1 MDARAIGR
9 LDESLRVA
17 WGGLQE
23 DQMDV
28 SARAPLGSS
37 KVHVTRMGLGTV
49 PIGGLYEP
57 IGDEEALAL
66 VNRTWELGVRLFDT
80 APQYGSGL
88 AERRLAHVLPQLPRD
103 ELIVS
108 TKVGRLIRPTST
120 RGKVVTVL
128 REAVTNR
135 DFSRVTGA
143 GRHVVHKLRG
153 QSAHPQTTATA
164 ADAPAPGMAPVF
176 DFSYDGAMR
185 SLEESL
191 ERLKLDRVDMLLLHD
206 PDYYFKQ
213 AMSGAYKALE
223 KLRADGTV
231 GAIGVGMNQS
241 AMLTR
246 FASEA
251 DFDCFLVAGRY
262 TLLDQTALDDLLPV
276 CERRGSSVIVGG
288 VYNSGI
294 LADPRPGTHFNYEP
308 AAQVW
313 LDKALKIKAVCGR
326 YDVPLKAAAVQ
337 FPLGHPAVATVL
349 AGSRSVAEVEDNAA
363 MLAHP
368 IPLELWAELRAEG
381 LIGPHVPTPGPGTL
395 SGNPVAPTAKTA
407 VAAT

>member
-1 MDARAIGR
+1 
-9 LDESLRVA
+9 
-17 WGGLQE
+17 
-23 DQMDV
+23 
-28 SARAPLGSS
+28 
-37 KVHVTRMGLGTV
+37 MGLGTV
-49 PIGGLYEP
+49 PLGGLYEP
-57 IGDEEALAL
+57 IGDDDARAL
-66 VNRTWELGVRLFDT
+66 VNRSFELGVRLFDT

-88 AERRLAHVLPQLPRD
+88 AERRLARVLPGLPRE
-103 ELIVS
+103 ELIVA
-108 TKVGRLIRPTST
+108 TKVGRLIRPESTSA
-120 RGKVVTVL
+120 KVVTVL
-128 REAVTNR
+128 REVVTNR
-135 DFSRVTGA
+135 DASRLVA
-143 GRHVVHKLRG
+143 ASRHVVHRVRG
-153 QSAHPQTTATA
+153 QSAHPPATVPV
-164 ADAPAPGMAPVF
+164 ADATDPGLAPVF

-213 AMSGAYKALE
+213 AMAGAYRALE
-223 KLRADGTV
+223 RLRADGTV

-246 FASEA
+246 FARDA

-308 AAQVW
+308 AAQAW
-313 LDKALKIKAVCGR
+313 LDKALQIKAVCDR
-326 YDVPLKAAAVQ
+326 HDVPLKAAAVQ

-349 AGSRSVAEVEDNAA
+349 AGSRSVAEVEENAA

-368 IPLELWAELRAEG
+368 IPADLWAELRAEG
-381 LIGPHVPTPGPGTL
+381 LIAPHVPTPGPGTL
-395 SGNPVAPTAKTA
+395 SESRGAPPPEPAG
-407 VAAT
+407 AATT

>member
-1 MDARAIGR
+1 MDI
-9 LDESLRVA
+9 
-17 WGGLQE
+17 
-23 DQMDV
+23 
-28 SARAPLGSS
+28 SARVPLGSS
-37 KVHVTRMGLGTV
+37 RVNVTRMGLGTV
-49 PIGGLYEP
+49 PLGGLYEP
-57 IGDEEALAL
+57 IGDDDAQSL
-66 VNRTWELGVRLFDT
+66 VERSFELGLRLFDT

-88 AERRLAHVLPQLPRD
+88 AERRLSRVLPGLPRD
-103 ELIVS
+103 EIIVA

-120 RGKVVTVL
+120 RAKVVTVL
-128 REAVTNR
+128 REALTNR
-135 DFSRVTGA
+135 DASRITA
-143 GRHVVHKLRG
+143 ASRHVVHRVTG
-153 QSAHPQTTATA
+153 QSAHPAPATPA
-164 ADAPAPGMAPVF
+164 ADAPDPGLAPVF

-185 SLEESL
+185 SLQESL

-213 AMSGAYKALE
+213 AMAGAYKALE
-223 KLRADGTV
+223 RLRADGTV

-246 FASEA
+246 FAREA

-276 CERRGSSVIVGG
+276 CEQRGSSVIVGG

-308 AAQVW
+308 AAQAW
-313 LDKALKIKAVCGR
+313 LDKALKIKAVCDRHG
-326 YDVPLKAAAVQ
+326 VPLKAAAIQ

-349 AGSRSVAEVEDNAA
+349 AGSRSVAEVEENAA

-368 IPLELWAELRAEG
+368 IPVDLWAELRAEG
-381 LIGPHVPTPGPGTL
+381 LIAPHVPTPGTATL
-395 SGNPVAPTAKTA
+395 SNVRGAAA
-407 VAAT
+407 SEAAGVAAS

>member
-1 MDARAIGR
+1 
-9 LDESLRVA
+9 
-17 WGGLQE
+17 
-23 DQMDV
+23 MDV
-28 SARAPLGSS
+28 SARVPLGSS
-37 KVHVTRMGLGTV
+37 QVHVTRMGLGTV
-49 PIGGLYEP
+49 PIGGLYEA

-66 VNRTWELGVRLFDT
+66 VHRSFDLGVRLFDT

-88 AERRLAHVLPQLPRD
+88 AERRLSHVLPDLPRD

-108 TKVGRLIRPTST
+108 TKVGRLIRPITT
-120 RGKVVTVL
+120 RGKTVTVI

-135 DFSRVTGA
+135 DVSRLTGA
-143 GRHVVHKLRG
+143 ARHVIHKMRG
-153 QSAHPQTTATA
+153 QSAHPASNVTA
-164 ADAPAPGMAPVF
+164 ADAPDPSLAPVF

-206 PDYYFKQ
+206 PDYYFKE
-213 AMSGAYKALE
+213 AMNGAYRAIE

-246 FASEA
+246 FATEA

-313 LDKALKIKAVCGR
+313 LDKALKIKAVCDRHG
-326 YDVPLKAAAVQ
+326 VPLKAAAVQ

-368 IPLELWAELRAEG
+368 IPDELWAELRAEG
-381 LIGPHVPTPGPGTL
+381 LIAPHVPTPSAGTL
-395 SGNPVAPTAKTA
+395 SGGAVAPAAEPVA
-407 VAAT
+407 AAT

>member
-1 MDARAIGR
+1 M
-9 LDESLRVA
+9 E
-17 WGGLQE
+17 
-23 DQMDV
+23 V
-28 SARAPLGSS
+28 SARVPLGSS
-37 KVHVTRMGLGTV
+37 HVQVTRMGLGTV
-49 PIGGLYEP
+49 PLGGLYESV
-57 IGDEEALAL
+57 GDEEALAL
-66 VNRTWELGVRLFDT
+66 VRRSFDLGVRLFDT

-88 AERRLAHVLPQLPRD
+88 AERRLAHVLPELPRED
-103 ELIVS
+103 LIVS
-108 TKVGRLIRPTST
+108 TKVGRLIRPTTT
-120 RGKVVTVL
+120 RGKVATVL

-135 DFSRVTGA
+135 DTSRLTGA
-143 GRHVVHKLRG
+143 ARHVVHRLSGR
-153 QSAHPQTTATA
+153 SAHPPATTTI
-164 ADAPAPGMAPVF
+164 ADAPDPRLAPMF

-191 ERLKLDRVDMLLLHD
+191 ERLRLDRVDMLLLHD

-213 AMSGAYKALE
+213 AMSGAYRALE
-223 KLRADGTV
+223 RLRADGTV

-241 AMLTR
+241 AMLAR
-246 FASEA
+246 FATEA

-262 TLLDQTALDDLLPV
+262 TLLDQTALDDLLPA

-308 AAQVW
+308 ATQIW
-313 LDKALKIKAVCGR
+313 LDKALKIKAVCDRHG
-326 YDVPLKAAAVQ
+326 VPLKAAAIQ

-349 AGSRSVAEVEDNAA
+349 AGSRSVAEVEENAA

-368 IPLELWAELRAEG
+368 IPAELWAELRGEG